1 MSSDGEPETKRA
13 CVEGAAGAAVEPS
26 APSAPSIRLHVE
38 VQMEDAGNDD
48 TFVLEGKAAED
59 AIRALTNKHEGP
71 LEDAIALLK
80 DRVDREEVLEIGG
93 ELFREL
99 CSDSSEAADGATEML
114 FESFLART
122 DGRFCRTLLGGSK
135 RVNFADLAPMR
146 TIVVR
151 LTPPWA

>member
-1 MSSDGEPETKRA
+1 
-13 CVEGAAGAAVEPS
+13 
-26 APSAPSIRLHVE
+26 
-38 VQMEDAGNDD
+38 MEDAGNDD

>member
-1 MSSDGEPETKRA
+1 MSSDGEPEAKRA
-13 CVEGAAGAAVEPS
+13 CAEGAAGAAAEPT
-26 APSAPSIRLHVE
+26 APAIRLQAE

-59 AIRALTNKHEGP
+59 ATRALTGKHDGP

-80 DRVDREEVLEIGG
+80 DRVNREDVLEIGG

-99 CSDSSEAADGATEML
+99 CSDSSEAADGATGML
-114 FESFLART
+114 FESFLAHT
-122 DGRFCRTLLGGSK
+122 EGRFCRTLLSGRK

-146 TIVVR
+146 TIVIR

>member
-13 CVEGAAGAAVEPS
+13 CVEGTAGAAAEPS
-26 APSAPSIRLHVE
+26 APAAPSIRLHVE

-59 AIRALTNKHEGP
+59 AIRALTNKHDGP

-80 DRVDREEVLEIGG
+80 DRVNREEVLEISG
-93 ELFREL
+93 ELFRDL
-99 CSDSSEAADGATEML
+99 CSDSAEAADGATEML
-114 FESFLART
+114 FENLLAHT
-122 DGRFCRTLLGGSK
+122 EGRFCRTLLSSHR